1 MYVTPAQLAEKP
13 GATEISQ
20 VATSE
25 HAAALVDPALMLA
38 TLRDE
43 PRDAWEPGEIA
54 EADEALA
61 RVNQAIEETDA
72 LVDAYIRKRVTAVPV
87 LPVPSILTR
96 IARAIVRYEL
106 HRHRISDA
114 NTDPIARDYRD
125 AIKTLEAIRDGKVT
139 LGGTDPAAAGHPGP
153 GDVRFE
159 SDPPVFGRDEM
170 RSFR

>member
-38 TLRDE
+38 TLRGE
-43 PRDAWEPGEIA
+43 SRDAWEPGEIA

-61 RVNQAIEETDA
+61 RVNQAIDETDA

-106 HRHRISDA
+106 HRHRISPSRSGGRPLQGPAPDSWPSLSHPPFQA
-114 NTDPIARDYRD
+114 PS
-125 AIKTLEAIRDGKVT
+125 KTCCRG
-139 LGGTDPAAAGHPGP
+139 
-153 GDVRFE
+153 
-159 SDPPVFGRDEM
+159 
-170 RSFR
+170 